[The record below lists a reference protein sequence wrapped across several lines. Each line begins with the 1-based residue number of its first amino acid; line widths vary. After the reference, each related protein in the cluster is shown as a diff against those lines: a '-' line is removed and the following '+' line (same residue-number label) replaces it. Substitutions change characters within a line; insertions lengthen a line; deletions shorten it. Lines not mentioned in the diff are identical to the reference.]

1 LKPASR
7 SRHADASH
15 RADQGLDLRRV
26 HIHAAGDDHVFLAI
40 DDADESLAVT
50 HRGKEPLISGL
61 LLREAAA
68 CEA

>member
-7 SRHADASH
+7 SR
-15 RADQGLDLRRV
+15 
-26 HIHAAGDDHVFLAI
+26 HAAGDDHVFLAI

>member
-1 LKPASR
+1 VSPRGTLKPASR
-7 SRHADASH
+7 SR
-15 RADQGLDLRRV
+15 
-26 HIHAAGDDHVFLAI
+26 HAAGDDHVFLAI